1 MSYHMPDTTN
11 ARHKGRW
18 RLGAVAALSTALW
31 FGGCDSQPL
40 SPEDNVRLKVFVS
53 HTQVVVPRDT
63 LLVRVVATNT
73 SRWPFV
79 LEPWGCSNYFRIR
92 NDAKEVVPLMPHGCL
107 LGRRSTIVLPPGKS
121 VELLNVWA
129 GEVASESL
137 PRRPVLMPP
146 GEYRLEA
153 FFGNGEFSLV
163 SAPVTIR
170 VRTVESDSAASR

>member
-1 MSYHMPDTTN
+1 VS
-11 ARHKGRW
+11 ARPEC
-18 RLGAVAALSTALW
+18 LVAVAALSTALW
-31 FGGCDSQPL
+31 FGGCESQPL
-40 SPEDNVRLKVFVS
+40 IPEDNVRLTVFVS
-53 HTQVVVPRDT
+53 HTELVVPRDT

-73 SRWPFV
+73 SRWPFT

-92 NDAKEVVPLMPHGCL
+92 NDANEVVPLMPHACL
-107 LGRRSTIVLPPGKS
+107 LGRRSTISLPPGKS

-146 GEYRLEA
+146 GEYQLEA
-153 FFGNGEFSLV
+153 SIGNGEFSLV

-170 VRTVESDSAASR
+170 VRAPE